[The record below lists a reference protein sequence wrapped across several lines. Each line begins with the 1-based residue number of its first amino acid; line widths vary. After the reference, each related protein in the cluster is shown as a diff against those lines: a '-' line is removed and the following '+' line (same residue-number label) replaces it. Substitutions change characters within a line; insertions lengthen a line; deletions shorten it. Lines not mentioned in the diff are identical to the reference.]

1 MTEQEIREKVDQYS
15 RFKHTGPLK
24 IIDDTT
30 EFMSID
36 AGDVLELEGRY
47 YLVRGDETEP
57 RFGLE
62 GDPKFW
68 VKKAVD
74 LADGSA
80 KIIKLV
86 FHESFL
92 INVASRR
99 VKCYRS
105 PQKEARILKKVAAD
119 PYFMQGITVHDRA
132 GNTIRI
138 VDRIQGL
145 CLFDYIGKIQSDH
158 ETYLRGRFGAIL
170 RSLIDCFRAM
180 HRLHEMDELHGDIR
194 TDHIF
199 IEHATGLYR
208 WIDFDYT
215 YEWSEN
221 PVGMDL
227 LGLGNILLYAFGKGF
242 YHLKDL
248 AACGSQGE
256 SVLACLT
263 RDDLSLYSR
272 NRIVNLEKIFP
283 HVPDCLNFVLLHFAE
298 GAEITYESTLELIG
312 DLEMC
317 IRELYPE
324 EANRMGL
331 LETDFAVIND

>member
-15 RFKHTGPLK
+15 RFKHKGKLNV
-24 IIDDTT
+24 IEDTT

-36 AGDVLELEGRY
+36 AGHVLELEGRH

-68 VKKAVD
+68 VKKGID

-86 FHESFL
+86 FHESFW
-92 INVASRR
+92 INIAEQPI
-99 VKCYRS
+99 KCYRS
-105 PQKEARILKKVAAD
+105 PQKEARILEKVTAD
-119 PYFMQGITVHDRA
+119 PYFMQGITVHDAAR
-132 GNTIRI
+132 NTIRI

-145 CLFDYIGKIQSDH
+145 CFYDYIGRIKSDH
-158 ETYLRGRFGAIL
+158 ETYLRDQFCGIL
-170 RSLIDCFRAM
+170 RSIIDCIWAM
-180 HRLHEMDELHGDIR
+180 HRLHEMGELHGDIR

-199 IEHATGLYR
+199 IERGTGLYR

-221 PVGMDL
+221 RFGMDL

-242 YHLKDL
+242 YHLQDL
-248 AACGSQGE
+248 TAWGPQGE
-256 SVLACLT
+256 AVLSCLAY
-263 RDDLSLYSR
+263 DDLSLYSK
-272 NRIVNLEKIFP
+272 NRVANLEKVFP
-283 HVPDCLNFVLLHFAE
+283 YMPDCLNFVLLHFAQ
-298 GAEITYESTLELIG
+298 GAELTYESTLELIG

-317 IRELYPE
+317 MRELYPA
-324 EANRMGL
+324 EADRMGL
-331 LETDFAVIND
+331 LEESL